1 MDDALKEMARVE
13 WQEKR
18 QLVKV
23 SSMYY
28 NDGWTQAQI
37 AQKLGVSR
45 PVISKLLQRAKDEG
59 IVKVYIKDESVH
71 TVELER
77 KLEQLFGLSD
87 AVVVPNNGLSVEM
100 AKREVGQAGAS
111 YISNNLKDV
120 KSIGISW
127 GETLAYLVQ
136 EYPFER
142 REDITVVPL
151 EGGMGVKQVQ
161 IHANQLANELAKK
174 LHGTCTYLYAPAIVE
189 NEELK
194 ERLMGM
200 EDIQT
205 VLERGRNVDIA
216 LVGIGNPF
224 ENSTLMKLGYLK
236 ENELGQ
242 LREVGTIGDIG
253 FRFFDENGQAI
264 NNSLNTKVIGITIGE
279 FQRIKKVIAVV
290 EGEHKVD
297 SILGALKGKF
307 IDVLITDELTASA
320 ILKKINH

>member
-1 MDDALKEMARVE
+1 ME

-28 NDGWTQAQI
+28 HDGLTQAQI

-59 IVKVYIKDESVH
+59 IVKIYIKDESVH

-77 KLEQLFGLSD
+77 QLEQYFGLSD
-87 AVVVPNNGLSVEM
+87 VVVVPNNGLSEEM

-111 YISNNLKDV
+111 YISNNIKDV

-127 GETLAYLVQ
+127 GETLAHLVQ
-136 EYPFER
+136 EYPYER
-142 REDITVVPL
+142 REDVTVVPL

-161 IHANQLANELAKK
+161 IHANQLANEFAKK
-174 LHGTCTYLYAPAIVE
+174 LQSTCTYLYAPAIVE
-189 NEELK
+189 TDELK

-200 EDIQT
+200 EDVQT
-205 VLERGRNVDIA
+205 VLEIGRNVDVA
-216 LVGIGNPF
+216 LIGIGNPYA
-224 ENSTLMKLGYLK
+224 NSTLMRLGYIQEHDLT
-236 ENELGQ
+236 Q

-253 FRFFDENGQAI
+253 FRFFDETGAPI
-264 NNSLNTKVIGITIGE
+264 NDSLNTKVIGITLAE
-279 FQRIKKVIAVV
+279 FQKIKKVIAVV
-290 EGEHKVD
+290 EGQHKVE

-320 ILKKINH
+320 IIKKITI

>member
-1 MDDALKEMARVE
+1 MIKVE

-28 NDGWTQAQI
+28 HDGLTQAQI

-59 IVKVYIKDESVH
+59 IVKIYIKDESVH

-77 KLEQLFGLSD
+77 QLEQYFGLSD
-87 AVVVPNNGLSVEM
+87 AVVVPNNGLSEEM

-111 YISNNLKDV
+111 YISNNIKDV

-127 GETLAYLVQ
+127 GETLAHLVQ
-136 EYPFER
+136 EYPYER
-142 REDITVVPL
+142 REDVTVVPL

-161 IHANQLANELAKK
+161 IHANQLANDLAKK
-174 LHGTCTYLYAPAIVE
+174 LQSTCTYLYAPAIVE
-189 NEELK
+189 TEELK

-200 EDIQT
+200 EDVQT
-205 VLERGRNVDIA
+205 VLEIGRNVDVA
-216 LVGIGNPF
+216 LIGIGNPYA
-224 ENSTLMKLGYLK
+224 NSTLMRLGYLQ
-236 ENELGQ
+236 EHDLTQ

-253 FRFFDENGQAI
+253 FRFFDENGVPI
-264 NNSLNTKVIGITIGE
+264 NDSLNTKVIGITLAE
-279 FQRIKKVIAVV
+279 FQKIKKVIAVV
-290 EGEHKVD
+290 EGQHKVE

-320 ILKKINH
+320 IIKKMTI

>member
-1 MDDALKEMARVE
+1 ME

-28 NDGWTQAQI
+28 HDGLTQAQI

-59 IVKVYIKDESVH
+59 IVKIYIKDESVH

-77 KLEQLFGLSD
+77 QLEQYFGLSD
-87 AVVVPNNGLSVEM
+87 AVIVPNNGLSEEM

-111 YISNNLKDV
+111 YISNNIKDV

-127 GETLAYLVQ
+127 GETLAHLVQ
-136 EYPFER
+136 EYPYER
-142 REDITVVPL
+142 REDVTVVPL

-174 LHGTCTYLYAPAIVE
+174 LQSTCTYLYAPAIVE
-189 NEELK
+189 TEELK

-200 EDIQT
+200 EDVQT
-205 VLERGRNVDIA
+205 VLEIGRNVDVA
-216 LVGIGNPF
+216 LIGIGNPYA
-224 ENSTLMKLGYLK
+224 NSTLMRLGYIQEHDLT
-236 ENELGQ
+236 Q

-253 FRFFDENGQAI
+253 FRFFDENGAPI
-264 NNSLNTKVIGITIGE
+264 NDSLNTKVIGITLAE
-279 FQRIKKVIAVV
+279 FQKIKKVIAVV
-290 EGEHKVD
+290 EGQHKVE

-320 ILKKINH
+320 IIKKMTI

>member
-1 MDDALKEMARVE
+1 ME

-28 NDGWTQAQI
+28 HDGLTQAQI

-59 IVKVYIKDESVH
+59 IVKIYIKDESVH

-77 KLEQLFGLSD
+77 QLEQYFGLSD
-87 AVVVPNNGLSVEM
+87 AVVVPNNGLSEEM

-111 YISNNLKDV
+111 YISNNIKDV

-127 GETLAYLVQ
+127 GETLAHLVQ
-136 EYPFER
+136 EYPYER
-142 REDITVVPL
+142 REEVTVVPL

-174 LHGTCTYLYAPAIVE
+174 LQSTCTYLYAPAIVE
-189 NEELK
+189 TEELK

-200 EDIQT
+200 EDVQT
-205 VLERGRNVDIA
+205 VLEIGRNVDVA
-216 LVGIGNPF
+216 LIGIGNPYA
-224 ENSTLMKLGYLK
+224 NSTLMRLGYIQEHDLT
-236 ENELGQ
+236 Q

-253 FRFFDENGQAI
+253 FRFFDENGAPI
-264 NNSLNTKVIGITIGE
+264 NDSLNTKVIGITLAE
-279 FQRIKKVIAVV
+279 FQKIKKVIAVV
-290 EGEHKVD
+290 EGQHKVE

-320 ILKKINH
+320 IIKKMTI

>member
-1 MDDALKEMARVE
+1 MD
-13 WQEKR
+13 WQERR

-23 SSMYY
+23 SSLYY
-28 NDGWTQAQI
+28 NDGLTQAQI
-37 AQKLGVSR
+37 AQKVGVSR

-77 KLEQLFGLSD
+77 ELERFFGLAD
-87 AVVVPNNGLSVEM
+87 AVVVPNNGLTGEV
-100 AKREVGQAGAS
+100 AKREVGQAGAN
-111 YISNNLKDV
+111 YISNIMKDV

-127 GETLAYLVQ
+127 GETLANLVQ

-142 REDITVVPL
+142 REEVTVVPL

-189 NEELK
+189 TEELK

-200 EDIQT
+200 QDIQT
-205 VLERGRNVDIA
+205 VLESGRNVDIA

-224 ENSTLMKLGYLK
+224 ADSTLMKLGYLQ
-236 ENELGQ
+236 EADLSH
-242 LREVGTIGDIG
+242 LREVGTVGDIG
-253 FRFFDENGQAI
+253 IRFFNENGQSI
-264 NNSLNTKVIGITIGE
+264 QDTLNTKVIGITLEE
-279 FQRIKKVIAVV
+279 FKKIKKVIAVV
-290 EGEHKVD
+290 EGEHKVE
-297 SILGALKGKF
+297 SVLGALRGQF
-307 IDVLITDELTASA
+307 IDVLITDERTASA
-320 ILKKINH
+320 ILKKYHE

>member
-1 MDDALKEMARVE
+1 MD

-28 NDGWTQAQI
+28 SDGWTQAQI

-77 KLEQLFGLSD
+77 KLEKYFGLSD
-87 AVVVPNNGLSVEM
+87 AVVVPNNGLTGEM
-100 AKREVGQAGAS
+100 AKREVGQAGAN
-111 YISNNLKDV
+111 YISNHMKDV

-127 GETLAYLVQ
+127 GETLANLVQ

-142 REDITVVPL
+142 REEVTVVPL

-174 LHGTCTYLYAPAIVE
+174 LHASCTYLYAPAIVE
-189 NEELK
+189 TEELK

-200 EDIQT
+200 QDIQM
-205 VLERGRNVDIA
+205 VLESGRNVDVA

-224 ENSTLMKLGYLK
+224 ADSTLMKLGYLQ
-236 ENELGQ
+236 ESDLRR
-242 LREVGTIGDIG
+242 LREVGTVGDIG
-253 FRFFDENGQAI
+253 FRFFDENGQSI
-264 NNSLNTKVIGITIGE
+264 QDTLNTKVIGITLEE
-279 FQRIKKVIAVV
+279 FKNIKKVIAVV
-290 EGEHKVD
+290 EGEHKVE
-297 SILGALKGKF
+297 SVLGALRGQF
-307 IDVLITDELTASA
+307 IDVLIIDERTACA
-320 ILKKINH
+320 ILKKYHS

>member
-1 MDDALKEMARVE
+1 ME

-28 NDGWTQAQI
+28 HDGLTQAQI

-59 IVKVYIKDESVH
+59 IVKIYIKDESVH

-77 KLEQLFGLSD
+77 KLEQHFGLLD
-87 AVVVPNNGLSVEM
+87 AVVVPNNGLSEEM

-111 YISNNLKDV
+111 YISNNIKDV

-127 GETLAYLVQ
+127 GETLAHLVQ
-136 EYPFER
+136 EYPYER
-142 REDITVVPL
+142 REDVTVVPL

-161 IHANQLANELAKK
+161 IHANQLANDLAKK
-174 LHGTCTYLYAPAIVE
+174 LQSTCTYLYAPAIVE
-189 NEELK
+189 TEELK

-200 EDIQT
+200 EDVQT
-205 VLERGRNVDIA
+205 VLEIGRNVDVA
-216 LVGIGNPF
+216 LVGIGNPYA
-224 ENSTLMKLGYLK
+224 NSTLMRLGYLQ
-236 ENELGQ
+236 EHDLAQ

-253 FRFFDENGQAI
+253 FRFFNENGEPI
-264 NNSLNTKVIGITIGE
+264 DDSLNTKVIGITLAE
-279 FQRIKKVIAVV
+279 FQKIKKVIAVV
-290 EGEHKVD
+290 EGQHKVE

-320 ILKKINH
+320 IIKKMTI

>member
-1 MDDALKEMARVE
+1 MIKVE

-28 NDGWTQAQI
+28 HDGLTQAQI

-59 IVKVYIKDESVH
+59 IVKIYIKDESVH

-77 KLEQLFGLSD
+77 QLEQYFGLSD
-87 AVVVPNNGLSVEM
+87 AVVVPNNGLSEEM

-111 YISNNLKDV
+111 YFSNNIKDV

-127 GETLAYLVQ
+127 GETLAHLVQ
-136 EYPFER
+136 EYPYER
-142 REDITVVPL
+142 REDVTVVPL

-161 IHANQLANELAKK
+161 IHANQLANDLAKK
-174 LHGTCTYLYAPAIVE
+174 LQSTCTYLYAPAIVE
-189 NEELK
+189 TEELK

-200 EDIQT
+200 EDVQT
-205 VLERGRNVDIA
+205 VLEIGRNVDVA
-216 LVGIGNPF
+216 LIGIGNPYA
-224 ENSTLMKLGYLK
+224 NSTLMRLGYLQ
-236 ENELGQ
+236 EHDLTQ

-253 FRFFDENGQAI
+253 FRFFDENGAPI
-264 NNSLNTKVIGITIGE
+264 NDSLNTKVIGITLAE
-279 FQRIKKVIAVV
+279 FQKIKKVIAVV
-290 EGEHKVD
+290 EGQHKVE

-320 ILKKINH
+320 IIKKMTI

>member
-1 MDDALKEMARVE
+1 MD

-23 SSMYY
+23 SNMYY

-71 TVELER
+71 TVELEQH
-77 KLEQLFGLSD
+77 LERLFGLVE
-87 AVVVPNNGLSVEM
+87 AVVVPNNGLTGEM
-100 AKREVGQAGAS
+100 AKREVGQAGAN
-111 YISNNLKDV
+111 YISNNMKDV

-127 GETLAYLVQ
+127 GETLANLVQ

-142 REDITVVPL
+142 REEVTVVPL

-161 IHANQLANELAKK
+161 IHANHLANELAKK

-189 NEELK
+189 TEELK
-194 ERLMGM
+194 ERLLAMQ
-200 EDIQT
+200 DIQT
-205 VLERGRNVDIA
+205 VLESGRNVDIA

-224 ENSTLMKLGYLK
+224 AESTLMKLGYLQ
-236 ENELGQ
+236 ETDLSN
-242 LREVGTIGDIG
+242 LRGVGTVGDIG
-253 FRFFDENGQAI
+253 YRFFDGNGQQVHDM
-264 NNSLNTKVIGITIGE
+264 LNRKVIGVSMDDFKNIN
-279 FQRIKKVIAVV
+279 KVIAVV
-290 EGEHKVD
+290 EGEHKVE
-297 SILGALKGKF
+297 SILGALRGKF
-307 IDVLITDELTASA
+307 IDVLITDELTAGA
-320 ILKKINH
+320 ILKKYNS

>member
-1 MDDALKEMARVE
+1 ME

-59 IVKVYIKDESVH
+59 IVKIYIKDESVH

-77 KLEQLFGLSD
+77 KLEQYFDLAD
-87 AVVVPNNGLSVEM
+87 AVVVPNNGLSAER

-111 YISNNLKDV
+111 YISNNMKDV

-127 GETLAYLVQ
+127 GETLANLVQ

-142 REDITVVPL
+142 KEDITVVPL

-174 LHGTCTYLYAPAIVE
+174 LQSTCAYLYAPAIVE
-189 NEELK
+189 TEELK
-194 ERLMGM
+194 QRLMGM

-205 VLERGRNVDIA
+205 VLEIGRNVDVA
-216 LVGIGNPF
+216 LIGIGNPF
-224 ENSTLMKLGYLK
+224 DDSTLLRLGYLQ
-236 ENELGQ
+236 ENDLAQ
-242 LREVGTIGDIG
+242 LRDVGAIGDIG
-253 FRFFDENGQAI
+253 FRFFDQNGKPI
-264 NNSLNTKVIGITIGE
+264 NDSLNTKVIGITLEE
-279 FQRIKKVIAVV
+279 FKGIKNVIAVV
-290 EGEHKVD
+290 EGEHKVA
-297 SILGALKGKF
+297 SILGALQGKF
-307 IDVLITDELTASA
+307 IDVLITDELTANA
-320 ILKKINH
+320 IIKNIT

>member
-1 MDDALKEMARVE
+1 MIKVE

-28 NDGWTQAQI
+28 HDGLTQAQI

-59 IVKVYIKDESVH
+59 IVKIYIKDESVH

-77 KLEQLFGLSD
+77 QLEQYFGLSD
-87 AVVVPNNGLSVEM
+87 AVVVPNNGLSEEM

-111 YISNNLKDV
+111 YISNNIKDV

-127 GETLAYLVQ
+127 GETLAHLVQ
-136 EYPFER
+136 EYPYER
-142 REDITVVPL
+142 REDVTVVPL

-174 LHGTCTYLYAPAIVE
+174 LQSTCTYLYAPAIVE
-189 NEELK
+189 TEELK

-200 EDIQT
+200 EDVQT
-205 VLERGRNVDIA
+205 VLEIGRNVDVA
-216 LVGIGNPF
+216 LIGIGNPYA
-224 ENSTLMKLGYLK
+224 NSTLMRLGYLQ
-236 ENELGQ
+236 EHDLTQ

-253 FRFFDENGQAI
+253 FRFFDENGAPI
-264 NNSLNTKVIGITIGE
+264 NDSLNTKVIGITLAE
-279 FQRIKKVIAVV
+279 FQKIKKVIAVV
-290 EGEHKVD
+290 EGQHKVE

-320 ILKKINH
+320 IIKKMTI

>member
-1 MDDALKEMARVE
+1 ME

-28 NDGWTQAQI
+28 HDGLTQAQI

-59 IVKVYIKDESVH
+59 IVKIYIKDESVH

-77 KLEQLFGLSD
+77 QLEQYFGLSD
-87 AVVVPNNGLSVEM
+87 AVVVPNNGLSEEM

-111 YISNNLKDV
+111 YISNNIKDV

-127 GETLAYLVQ
+127 GETLAHLVQ
-136 EYPFER
+136 EYPYER
-142 REDITVVPL
+142 RENVTVVPL

-161 IHANQLANELAKK
+161 IHANQLANDLAKK
-174 LHGTCTYLYAPAIVE
+174 LQSTCTYLYAPAIVE
-189 NEELK
+189 TEELK

-200 EDIQT
+200 EDVQT
-205 VLERGRNVDIA
+205 VLEIGRNVDVA
-216 LVGIGNPF
+216 LIGIGNPYA
-224 ENSTLMKLGYLK
+224 NSTLMRLGYLQ
-236 ENELGQ
+236 EHDLTQ

-253 FRFFDENGQAI
+253 FRFFDENGVPI
-264 NNSLNTKVIGITIGE
+264 NDSLNTKVIGITLAE
-279 FQRIKKVIAVV
+279 FQKIKKVIAVV
-290 EGEHKVD
+290 EGQHKVE

-320 ILKKINH
+320 IIKKMTI

>member
-1 MDDALKEMARVE
+1 ME

-28 NDGWTQAQI
+28 HDGLTQAQI

-59 IVKVYIKDESVH
+59 IVKIYIKDESVH

-77 KLEQLFGLSD
+77 QLEQYFGLSD
-87 AVVVPNNGLSVEM
+87 AVVVPNNGLSEEM

-111 YISNNLKDV
+111 YISNNIKDV

-127 GETLAYLVQ
+127 GETLAHLVQ
-136 EYPFER
+136 EYPYER
-142 REDITVVPL
+142 REDVTVVPL

-161 IHANQLANELAKK
+161 IHANQLANDLAKK
-174 LHGTCTYLYAPAIVE
+174 LQSTCTYLYAPAIVE
-189 NEELK
+189 TEELK

-200 EDIQT
+200 EDVQT
-205 VLERGRNVDIA
+205 VLEIGRNVDVA
-216 LVGIGNPF
+216 LIGIGNPYA
-224 ENSTLMKLGYLK
+224 NSTLMRLGYLQ
-236 ENELGQ
+236 EHDLTQ

-253 FRFFDENGQAI
+253 FRFFDENGVPI
-264 NNSLNTKVIGITIGE
+264 NDSLNTKVIGITLAE
-279 FQRIKKVIAVV
+279 FQKIKKVIAVV
-290 EGEHKVD
+290 EGQHKVE

-320 ILKKINH
+320 IIKKMTI

>member
-1 MDDALKEMARVE
+1 MIKVE

-28 NDGWTQAQI
+28 HDGLTQAQI

-59 IVKVYIKDESVH
+59 IVKIYIKDESVH

-77 KLEQLFGLSD
+77 QLEQYFGLSD
-87 AVVVPNNGLSVEM
+87 AVVVPNNGLSEEM

-111 YISNNLKDV
+111 YISNNIKDV

-127 GETLAYLVQ
+127 GETLAHLVQ
-136 EYPFER
+136 EYPYER
-142 REDITVVPL
+142 REEVTVVPL

-174 LHGTCTYLYAPAIVE
+174 LQSTCTYLYAPAIVE
-189 NEELK
+189 TEELK

-200 EDIQT
+200 EDVQT
-205 VLERGRNVDIA
+205 VLEIGRNVDVA
-216 LVGIGNPF
+216 LIGIGNPYA
-224 ENSTLMKLGYLK
+224 NSTLMRLGYIQEHDLT
-236 ENELGQ
+236 Q

-253 FRFFDENGQAI
+253 FRFFDENGAPI
-264 NNSLNTKVIGITIGE
+264 NDSLNTKVIGITLAE
-279 FQRIKKVIAVV
+279 FQKIKKVIAVV
-290 EGEHKVD
+290 EGQHKVE

-320 ILKKINH
+320 IIKKMTI

>member
-1 MDDALKEMARVE
+1 ME

-28 NDGWTQAQI
+28 HDGLTQAQI

-59 IVKVYIKDESVH
+59 IVKIYIKDESVH

-77 KLEQLFGLSD
+77 QLEQYFGLSD
-87 AVVVPNNGLSVEM
+87 AVVVPNNGLSEEM

-111 YISNNLKDV
+111 YISNNIKDV

-127 GETLAYLVQ
+127 GETLAHLVQ
-136 EYPFER
+136 EYPYER
-142 REDITVVPL
+142 REDVTVVPL

-161 IHANQLANELAKK
+161 IHANQLANDLAKK
-174 LHGTCTYLYAPAIVE
+174 LQSTCTYLYAPAIVE
-189 NEELK
+189 TEELK

-200 EDIQT
+200 EDVQT
-205 VLERGRNVDIA
+205 VLEIGRNVDVA
-216 LVGIGNPF
+216 LIGIGNPYA
-224 ENSTLMKLGYLK
+224 NSTLMRLGYLQ
-236 ENELGQ
+236 EHDLTQ

-253 FRFFDENGQAI
+253 FRFFDENGTPI
-264 NNSLNTKVIGITIGE
+264 NDSLNTKVIGITLAE
-279 FQRIKKVIAVV
+279 FQKIKKVIAVV
-290 EGEHKVD
+290 EGQHKVE

-320 ILKKINH
+320 IIKKMTI

>member
-1 MDDALKEMARVE
+1 ME

-59 IVKVYIKDESVH
+59 IVKIYIKDESVH

-77 KLEQLFGLSD
+77 KLEQYFDLAD
-87 AVVVPNNGLSVEM
+87 AVVVPNNGLSAEM

-111 YISNNLKDV
+111 YISNNMKDV

-127 GETLAYLVQ
+127 GETLANLVQ
-136 EYPFER
+136 EYPFEK

-174 LHGTCTYLYAPAIVE
+174 LRSTCAYLYAPAIVE
-189 NEELK
+189 TEELK
-194 ERLMGM
+194 QRLMGM

-205 VLERGRNVDIA
+205 VLEIGRNVDVA
-216 LVGIGNPF
+216 LIGIGNPF
-224 ENSTLMKLGYLK
+224 HDSTLMRLGYLQ
-236 ENELGQ
+236 ENDLAQ

-253 FRFFDENGQAI
+253 FRFFDEHGEPI
-264 NNSLNTKVIGITIGE
+264 NDSLNTKVIGITLKD
-279 FQRIKKVIAVV
+279 FKKIKKVIAVV
-290 EGEHKVD
+290 EGAHKVE

-307 IDVLITDELTASA
+307 IDVLVTDELTASA
-320 ILKKINH
+320 ILKRISN

>member
-1 MDDALKEMARVE
+1 ME

-28 NDGWTQAQI
+28 HDGLTQAQI

-59 IVKVYIKDESVH
+59 IVKIYIKDESVH

-77 KLEQLFGLSD
+77 QLEQYFGLSD
-87 AVVVPNNGLSVEM
+87 AVVVPNNGLSEEM

-111 YISNNLKDV
+111 YFSNNIKDV

-127 GETLAYLVQ
+127 GETLAHLVQ
-136 EYPFER
+136 EYPYER
-142 REDITVVPL
+142 REDVTVVPL

-161 IHANQLANELAKK
+161 IHANQLANDLAKK
-174 LHGTCTYLYAPAIVE
+174 LQSTCTYLYAPAIVE
-189 NEELK
+189 TEELK

-200 EDIQT
+200 EDVQT
-205 VLERGRNVDIA
+205 VLEIGRNVDVA
-216 LVGIGNPF
+216 LIGIGNPYA
-224 ENSTLMKLGYLK
+224 NSTLMRLGYLQ
-236 ENELGQ
+236 EHDLTQ

-253 FRFFDENGQAI
+253 FRFFDENGAPI
-264 NNSLNTKVIGITIGE
+264 NDSLNTKVIGITLAE
-279 FQRIKKVIAVV
+279 FQKIKKVIAVV
-290 EGEHKVD
+290 EGQHKVE

-320 ILKKINH
+320 IIKKMTI

>member
-1 MDDALKEMARVE
+1 ME

-28 NDGWTQAQI
+28 HDGLTQAQI

-59 IVKVYIKDESVH
+59 IVKIYIKDESVH

-77 KLEQLFGLSD
+77 QLEQYFGLSD
-87 AVVVPNNGLSVEM
+87 AVVVPNNGLSEEM

-111 YISNNLKDV
+111 YISNNIKDV

-127 GETLAYLVQ
+127 GETLAHLVQ
-136 EYPFER
+136 EYPYER
-142 REDITVVPL
+142 REDVTVVPL

-174 LHGTCTYLYAPAIVE
+174 LQSTCTYLYAPAIVE
-189 NEELK
+189 TEELK

-200 EDIQT
+200 EDVQT
-205 VLERGRNVDIA
+205 VLEIGRNVDVA
-216 LVGIGNPF
+216 LIGIGNPYA
-224 ENSTLMKLGYLK
+224 NSTLMRLGYIQEHDLT
-236 ENELGQ
+236 Q

-253 FRFFDENGQAI
+253 FRFFDENGAPI
-264 NNSLNTKVIGITIGE
+264 NDSLNTKVIGITLAE
-279 FQRIKKVIAVV
+279 FQKIKKVIAVV
-290 EGEHKVD
+290 EGQHKVE

-320 ILKKINH
+320 IIKKMTI

>member
-1 MDDALKEMARVE
+1 MANVD

-37 AQKLGVSR
+37 AGKLGVSR
-45 PVISKLLQRAKDEG
+45 PVISKLLQKAKDEG

-77 KLEQLFGLSD
+77 KLERYFGLND
-87 AVVVPNNGLSVEM
+87 VVVVPNNGLTGEI
-100 AKREVGQAGAS
+100 AKREVGQAGAN

-127 GETLAYLVQ
+127 GQTLSNVVL

-142 REDITVVPL
+142 REEVTVVPL
-151 EGGMGVKQVQ
+151 EGGMGVRQVQ
-161 IHANQLANELAKK
+161 IHANQLASELAKK
-174 LHGTCTYLYAPAIVE
+174 LHSTCTYLYAPAIVE
-189 NEELK
+189 TEELK
-194 ERLMGM
+194 DRLMGM
-200 EDIQT
+200 QDVQT
-205 VLERGRNVDIA
+205 VLESGRNVDIA
-216 LVGIGNPF
+216 LIGIGNPF
-224 ENSTLMKLGYLK
+224 TDSTLMKLGYLQ
-236 ENELGQ
+236 EEDLLH
-242 LREVGTIGDIG
+242 LREVGTVGDIG
-253 FRFFDENGQAI
+253 FRFFDENGQPI
-264 NNSLNTKVIGITIGE
+264 HDTLNTKVIGITLE
-279 FQRIKKVIAVV
+279 ELKSVKKVIAVV
-290 EGEHKVD
+290 EGAHKVE

-320 ILKKINH
+320 ILKKVNH